1 MSKLERLARRLVM
14 LFALAAGCGT
24 ASEGNE
30 TPTPT
35 PTPDVYQATP
45 AELNAAVKEDLA
57 RLRSLSVVSVGGLV
71 LSQEAQAASCYSAPC
86 ELSDSDPVIADY
98 RRQQPRLRRLLD
110 AAQAAIGARELPEV
124 TPAQT
129 QADLAALESL
139 RIVTLQ
145 GLVTVAPATQ
155 ANCYGLPCPEDI
167 ARADAENRRR
177 AGAAHVLAAEV
188 AARPF

>member
-24 ASEGNE
+24 AAEGNE
-30 TPTPT
+30 TPP
-35 PTPDVYQATP
+35 PPPDVYQTTP
-45 AELNAAVKEDLA
+45 AELDAAVKEDLA

-98 RRQQPRLRRLLD
+98 RRQQPRLRRLVD
-110 AAQAAIGARELPEV
+110 AAQAAISARELPEV
-124 TPAQT
+124 TAAQT
-129 QADLAALESL
+129 HADLAALESL